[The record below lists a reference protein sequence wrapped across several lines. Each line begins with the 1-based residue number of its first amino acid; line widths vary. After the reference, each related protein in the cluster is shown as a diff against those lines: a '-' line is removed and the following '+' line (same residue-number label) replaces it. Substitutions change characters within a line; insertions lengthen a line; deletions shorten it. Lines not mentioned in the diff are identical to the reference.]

1 MGLALVGVLQVGI
14 DLAWRERLLLLH
26 KAVDLLLLVVHGP
39 FGLLERFHSFREVTL
54 QCLGLVGLLSEARRL
69 FFQVSPLVFQ
79 LVDLVGHHTRLA
91 VNVRAVL
98 TVGKPLLEGTMG
110 APLLIELF
118 LATHQIGRQRFEPL
132 FRLCQCLLC
141 QALVLFRQELVGQQ
155 LALSVGV
162 VPIVYPSHLS
172 LEIVALHDAFKVLF
186 AHLFLFCVM
195 LFILQFNH
203 ERKPLS
209 VLVALALL
217 VV

>member
-1 MGLALVGVLQVGI
+1 M
-14 DLAWRERLLLLH
+14 
-26 KAVDLLLLVVHGP
+26 
-39 FGLLERFHSFREVTL
+39 S
-54 QCLGLVGLLSEARRL
+54 
-69 FFQVSPLVFQ
+69 
-79 LVDLVGHHTRLA
+79 
-91 VNVRAVL
+91 
-98 TVGKPLLEGTMG
+98 

-141 QALVLFRQELVGQQ
+141 QSLVLFRQELVGQQ

-195 LFILQFNH
+195 LFVLQFNH